1 MLIEGPLKITVAPPA
16 GGQGRILVIGFT
28 PEFQS
33 LDLAAQGARFGE
45 YLRTLSEGIA
55 TLRPDD
61 PNYQGMLIVQ
71 QICEQLH
78 PHIVSGDLVIE
89 EPITIQIEQQQAVAI
104 TDLLGMELK

>member
-1 MLIEGPLKITVAPPA
+1 MLIEGPLKISVAPPA

-33 LDLAAQGARFGE
+33 LDLAEQGEEFGI
-45 YLRTLSEGIA
+45 YLQTLNEGIN
-55 TLRPDD
+55 LLSPED
-61 PNYQGMLIVQ
+61 PNHQGMLIVQ

-78 PHIVSGDLVIE
+78 PHIASGDLVVE

-104 TDLLGMELK
+104 TDLLGVELK